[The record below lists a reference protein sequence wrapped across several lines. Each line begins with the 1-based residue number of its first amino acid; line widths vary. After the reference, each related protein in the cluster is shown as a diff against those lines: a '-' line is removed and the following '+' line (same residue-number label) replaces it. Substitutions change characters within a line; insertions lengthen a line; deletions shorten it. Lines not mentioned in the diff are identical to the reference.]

1 MTQGENLSLQV
12 STHSEGTSERPQQR
26 KQDGHHRFGR
36 LHGRARKFKGI
47 KADGVFGRDTYP
59 LPGLTYPSD
68 SVVTDRLPRFYKS
81 VTHARAAGHRILFG
95 FLVMPTGNT
104 FKPTPQ
110 KTGSQVSFAAT
121 SSPRRGTI

>member
-47 KADGVFGRDTYP
+47 KADGVFGRDTPVRPYTIRFAVD
-59 LPGLTYPSD
+59 LCLYEKLFLMVYESLHG
-68 SVVTDRLPRFYKS
+68 RLNS
-81 VTHARAAGHRILFG
+81 L
-95 FLVMPTGNT
+95 LVLGAV
-104 FKPTPQ
+104 
-110 KTGSQVSFAAT
+110 G
-121 SSPRRGTI
+121 IDE